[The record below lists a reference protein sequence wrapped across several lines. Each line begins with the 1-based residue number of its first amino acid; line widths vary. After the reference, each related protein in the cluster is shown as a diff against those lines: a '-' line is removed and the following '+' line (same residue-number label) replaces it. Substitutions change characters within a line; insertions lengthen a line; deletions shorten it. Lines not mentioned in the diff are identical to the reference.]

1 MPFHDLGFVAS
12 LRRWA
17 SPVLVGVGLLAAGAV
32 AWSAQAALMST
43 TGTLVHAVGAQP
55 AIQGGGRLNAA
66 PPAVPSPAG
75 GRV

>member
-17 SPVLVGVGLLAAGAV
+17 SPVLVGVGLLSAGAV
-32 AWSAQAALMST
+32 AWSAQAALITT

-55 AIQGGGRLNAA
+55 VQGGGRLNAA
-66 PPAVPSPAG
+66 PPAVHSTAG